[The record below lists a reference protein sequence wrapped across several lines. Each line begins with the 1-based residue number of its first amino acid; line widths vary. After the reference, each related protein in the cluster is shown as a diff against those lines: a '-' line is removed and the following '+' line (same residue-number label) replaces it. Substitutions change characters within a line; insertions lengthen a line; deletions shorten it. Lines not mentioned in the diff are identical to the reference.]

1 MKLVKVVVFKKLLF
15 IALFVFCSSAFAESA
30 SKDIFEG
37 MSESDHFRTFPYV
50 DKAYQYESEGNYSAA
65 LKELQHARSLV
76 PKHPQFMRFA
86 YQLGVKAGVHDSELE
101 AFVAQLPDE
110 ERSTLLLNLRTT
122 RSEQAELFSPYEF
135 RVLSEGL
142 TTQDTKTWFVR
153 HLYSIEKKH
162 GKKRALKWSDSQSS
176 RYKTNQVYRFE
187 AYAWFDEKQYQKV
200 IPLLHKIEK
209 SGSTSLQDDQYL
221 ILSYLHLGNSEKAE
235 QVVGTA
241 NSVQIEAFYLRA
253 SSNILVNQ
261 NKLSQAKTELTK
273 LSGIAELTADET
285 NQLAYINSL
294 SKEQLAM
301 VRTQG
306 VVFSQCLKN
315 VIANHKQGDKKGVRT
330 LFSKCDPLSS
340 PIAWLNVAQ
349 QIEAYSILESYQFKR
364 SDLEIK
370 RRQALTD
377 HYIDESDWV
386 SLVKLH
392 KPSQKENDRK
402 ILANAYSELEQYE
415 HASKEWLNLYQ
426 RNPQIR
432 YLDLSAY
439 NSSLAEDYEQAADIY
454 HMAITEHPEEIAKDV
469 DLLTRAS
476 AIVFR
481 DVSLYSISDVSFLA
495 NFELPH
501 SIIEPSVWYA
511 QNQCKQIVTES
522 ELPDS
527 SFVKKAEA
535 FCLSS
540 SEPLLA
546 VSKYL
551 TSTSNPS
558 VEDNLIMAQWS
569 YQGGDYL
576 SASDYWGRVDEM
588 SLSEFDK
595 FSYVDSLRA
604 ALNYEKADEKWHKF
618 AVASDSEWWRLG
630 IQISDERGDRE
641 LSKYRT
647 TEALEKTH
655 SPFFVRSL
663 ALRYLE
669 AENTQS
675 LSELCDYVLSIDTQG
690 DMSAEL
696 GYLAAQV
703 KPVKSELLLE
713 NANRW
718 SPYDSD
724 TSLIAQLAFTSSEN
738 GNKAKAQSIYRHA
751 IEEVDMSDE
760 TLEFMQTSHR
770 DLSYGWK
777 FTVAGWVGE
786 SNGSI
791 APGFSSGTGD
801 FFLYEDAK
809 YYFDQPLLPGLAVS
823 IAGLHSGQYDSNTD
837 KWSTDEI
844 DFGVQVQPF
853 SDWSY
858 FLKLGVKQGLNS
870 DNDDTKPYIRI
881 SADAFSNDDWTSAWQ
896 RDKDDWLYH
905 KLYLDGLYF
914 IDEDDDYSLYVRYD
928 LGRVF
933 KMYEENRQRLITYG
947 FSQWGNSQNNDVKYE
962 DTRAGIGAAWAWE
975 WSEDVYDGLSIYSEV
990 GLEWQH
996 IIENTNYH
1004 GGADA
1009 FILRFAA
1016 YF

>member
-1 MKLVKVVVFKKLLF
+1 MKLVKVVVFKILLF
-15 IALFVFCSSAFAESA
+15 KALFLFCFSAFAESA
-30 SKDIFEG
+30 NNDIFEG

-86 YQLGVKAGVHDSELE
+86 YQLGVKSGVHDSELE

-110 ERSTLLLNLRTT
+110 ERSALLLNLRTA

-135 RVLSEGL
+135 RTLSEEL
-142 TTQDTKTWFVR
+142 TPQDTKTWFAWHV
-153 HLYSIEKKH
+153 YSIEKKH

-187 AYAWFDEKQYQKV
+187 AYAWFDQKQYQKV
-200 IPLLHKIEK
+200 IPLLHNIEK
-209 SGSTSLQDDQYL
+209 SGSISLQDYKYL
-221 ILSYLHLGNSEKAE
+221 ILSYLNLGNSEKAE
-235 QVVGTA
+235 QMVDTA

-273 LSGIAELTADET
+273 LSGIVKLTVDET

-294 SKEQLAM
+294 SKEQLAV
-301 VRTQG
+301 VRAKV

-315 VIANHKQGDKKGVRT
+315 VITNHKQGHKKGART

-340 PIAWLNVAQ
+340 PTAWFNVAQ
-349 QIEAYSILESYQFKR
+349 QIEAYSVLESYQFKR

-370 RRQALTD
+370 RRQVLTD
-377 HYIDESDWV
+377 HYIGESDWL

-392 KPSQKENDRK
+392 KSSENENDRK
-402 ILANAYSELEQYE
+402 ILATAYSELEQYE
-415 HASKEWLNLYQ
+415 RASKEWLNLYQ
-426 RNPQIR
+426 QNPQIR
-432 YLDLSAY
+432 YLDSSAY
-439 NSSLAEDYEQAADIY
+439 NSTLAKDYEQAAYIY
-454 HMAITEHPEEIAKDV
+454 KIAFHKRPEEIAQDV

-481 DVSLYSISDVSFLA
+481 DVSLYSVSDVSFLA
-495 NFELPH
+495 SFELPH
-501 SIIEPSVWYA
+501 SMLEPNVWYA
-511 QNQCKQIVTES
+511 QNQCNQMMTEPELTES
-522 ELPDS
+522 T
-527 SFVKKAEA
+527 FVKKAEA

-540 SEPLLA
+540 SAPLLA
-546 VSKYL
+546 VNIYL

-558 VEDNLIMAQWS
+558 VEDNLNMAQWS
-569 YQGGDYL
+569 YQGGDYR
-576 SASDYWGRVDEM
+576 SASDYCNRVDEM

-604 ALNYEKADEKWHKF
+604 ASDYEKADEKWHKF
-618 AVASDSEWWRLG
+618 ATASEFEWWRLG
-630 IQISDERGDRE
+630 IQISDESGDRE

-647 TEALEKTH
+647 IEALEKTH
-655 SPFFVRSL
+655 SPFFVRIL

-669 AENTQS
+669 AENTKS
-675 LSELCDYVLSIDTQG
+675 LSELCDHVLATDTQG

-696 GYLAAQV
+696 GYLVAQV
-703 KPVKSELLLE
+703 QPVKAELLLE

-718 SPYDSD
+718 SPYDND
-724 TSLIAQLAFTSSEN
+724 TSLIAQLAFVSSEN
-738 GNKAKAQSIYRHA
+738 GNKVKARSIYRYA
-751 IEEVDMSDE
+751 IDNLNMSDE

-777 FTVAGWVGE
+777 FTLSGWVGE
-786 SNGSI
+786 SNGST
-791 APGFSSGTGD
+791 APGFSSDTGD

-809 YYFDQPLLPGLAVS
+809 YYFDQPLIPGLTLS
-823 IAGLHSGQYDSNTD
+823 IAGLHSGQYDSNID

-844 DFGVQVQPF
+844 DFGLQVQPLN
-853 SDWSY
+853 DWIY

-870 DNDDTKPYIRI
+870 DNNDTKPYIRI
-881 SADAFSNDDWTSAWQ
+881 SADAFSNNEWTSAWQ
-896 RDKDDWLYH
+896 RNNDDWLYH

-914 IDEDDDYSLYVRYD
+914 IGENDHYSLYARYD

-933 KMYEENRQRLITYG
+933 KMYEVNRQRLITYG
-947 FSQWGNSQNNDVKYE
+947 LSQWGNSQDNGVKYE

-1004 GGADA
+1004 GSADA